1 MKVLSFGEILWD
13 VYPDK
18 KYLGGASLNFGA
30 HLAKHGEDVY
40 MLSALGRDI
49 LGEEAGKQ
57 VTAWGMKDAFVSVLD
72 AFETGKCLVTLDENA
87 VPSYNLLEDV
97 AYDHIC
103 CENVPDNFHVL
114 YFGTLALRGEY
125 NRRALEGL
133 LTSHTFKEI
142 FVDVNIRAPFYSAD
156 TVRFATENATV
167 LKVSLEELATVSKLL
182 GMAQTED
189 YPLFAKSIADSFD
202 NLKLIII
209 TLGADGAYAY
219 DCVAKTAYF
228 SASDKV
234 KVVSTVGAG
243 DSFSA
248 AFLHTYM
255 QGLDIPTCL
264 KYANKV
270 ACKVVSEMDAVPNYS
285 IADFT

>member
-18 KYLGGASLNFGA
+18 KCLGGASLNFGA

-40 MLSALGRDI
+40 MLSALGRDA
-49 LGEEAGKQ
+49 LGDEAGKQ
-57 VTAWGMKDAFVSVLD
+57 VTAWGMKDTFVSALD
-72 AFETGKCLVTLDENA
+72 TFETGKCLVTLDENA

-103 CENVPDNFHVL
+103 CDNIPDIFDVL

-125 NRRALEGL
+125 NRRAVDGL
-133 LTSHTFKEI
+133 LTSHTFKEV
-142 FVDVNIRAPFYSAD
+142 FVDVNIRAPFYSVD
-156 TVRFATENATV
+156 TVRFAVNNATI
-167 LKVSLEELATVSKLL
+167 LKVSLEELNMVADLL
-182 GMAQTED
+182 GIDKCED
-189 YPLFAKSIADSFD
+189 HGTFATTLADSFN

-219 DCVAKTAYF
+219 DCVAKMAYF
-228 SASDKV
+228 SPSDKV

-248 AFLHTYM
+248 AFMHTYM
-255 QGLDIPTCL
+255 QGADIPTCL
-264 KYANKV
+264 TYANTV